1 MQSIQLI
8 DGDFHFD
15 DVGNIVVIDGTEEV
29 AQCCAITLGTRAG
42 EWFLNPELGI
52 DFDMFLG
59 KDFHE
64 EAARDEL
71 IRALLTD
78 ERIES
83 VEDTTFEINR
93 QERTMSVSFVAIGV
107 DGETVR
113 AEGVSI
119 GVG

>member
-1 MQSIQLI
+1 MQSLKLI
-8 DGDFHFD
+8 DGDIQFENGD
-15 DVGNIVVIDGTEEV
+15 LLLVDGTEEV
-29 AQCCAITLGTRAG
+29 VQCCAITLGTRTG
-42 EWFLNPELGI
+42 EWFLNPEVGI

-83 VEDTTFEINR
+83 VEDVTFEVNR
-93 QERTMSVSFVAIGV
+93 QERTMSVSFVAIGTN
-107 DGETVR
+107 GEVVEQ
-113 AEGVSI
+113 EGVEI

>member
-1 MQSIQLI
+1 MQSLRLI
-8 DGDFHFD
+8 DGDIHFENGD
-15 DVGNIVVIDGTEEV
+15 LLLVDGAEEV

-52 DFDMFLG
+52 DFDLLLG

-71 IRALLTD
+71 TRALLTD

-83 VEDTTFEINR
+83 VENVTFEINR
-93 QERTMSVSFVAIGV
+93 QARTMNVSFVAIGV
-107 DGETVR
+107 DGETVQG
-113 AEGVSI
+113 EGVSI

>member
-15 DVGNIVVIDGTEEV
+15 DVGNIVVIEDTEEV

-52 DFDMFLG
+52 DFDLFLG

-78 ERIES
+78 VRIES
-83 VEDTTFEINR
+83 VEDVTFDINR
-93 QERTMSVSFVAIGV
+93 QERTMIVSFVAIGTN
-107 DGETVR
+107 GEIVEQ
-113 AEGVSI
+113 EGVEI